1 MELANSDFVAKHTKN
16 MVIVFMANCNPNN
29 LPTYE
34 IHNGNQI

>member
-1 MELANSDFVAKHTKN
+1 

-34 IHNGNQI
+34 IQKQYLQLIVFQFVLIKTVEK